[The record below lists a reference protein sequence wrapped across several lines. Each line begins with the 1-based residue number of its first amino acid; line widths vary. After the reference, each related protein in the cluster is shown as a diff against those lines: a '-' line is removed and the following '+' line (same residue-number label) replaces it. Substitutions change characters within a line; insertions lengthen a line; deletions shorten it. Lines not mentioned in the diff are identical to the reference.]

1 MAIINGV
8 GRVGIRNYV
17 SPVQASYLLDAYGG
31 AATAYSLRKL
41 SSTYAG
47 FAIRV
52 RRSSDNT
59 EQNIGFDSSGNLDT
73 TALLSFV
80 GSGNGFVTTW
90 YDQSTAVKTMIQPT
104 ATSQPTIVS
113 AGSLISRNGKP
124 IIKFNST
131 NHLYMSGSVSFD
143 SSNHSFFMTYEK
155 DSMTNKAILI
165 MDSYSYLFLDYNTA
179 ITNGNNVFYV
189 SIPTNSFKLIS
200 LTNTWVTSR
209 KFYMNNSVLATG
221 SGSSAGGCSFA
232 TIASPSYTQGTIYT
246 NEVVTYANDQ
256 VSNIDSIN
264 SNINSYYSIYPTY
277 TSRTTAFAAATGI
290 TDTTILNALNTFDT
304 GLISN
309 GLATKM
315 KALYPMV
322 GGTATTHKFN
332 FMDARDVDAAF
343 RIQFNGGWT
352 HPSTGALP
360 NGSNAYANTF
370 FNPKAQ
376 NVNKSN
382 FGVSY
387 YSRTNNLGSYIDFG
401 AVASDQTYIYGAPRF
416 DSTTDV
422 FRMFDDGS
430 AGTGNYATRSD
441 GFFTVQRDSATTQK
455 VIQNGS
461 QIGQRTGSG
470 ASADIDFNIFLAA
483 RNLWGN
489 PGVYSNRQ
497 NAFTAIHDAFT
508 LAEATKLYNLVQA
521 LQTSLSRAV

>member
-41 SSTYAG
+41 SSTYTG

-59 EQNIGFDSSGNLDT
+59 EQNIGFDGSGNLDT

-264 SNINSYYSIYPTY
+264 NNINSYYSIYPTY

-309 GLATKM
+309 GLDTKM
-315 KALYPMV
+315 KALYPFV
-322 GGTATTHKFN
+322 GGTSATHKFN
-332 FMDARDVDAAF
+332 FMDARDLNVAYRLTF
-343 RIQFNGGWT
+343 SGGFI
-352 HPSTGALP
+352 HSSTGVLP
-360 NGSNAYANTF
+360 NGTNGYADTFLNTTT
-370 FNPKAQ
+370 NLALT
-376 NVNKSN
+376 NHS
-382 FGVSY
+382 FGV
-387 YSRTNNLGSYIDFG
+387 YSRTNSTATDMCYGNYDGGSSILQQNFKGNFVSGPIASGYIPYTANPSTKMMIGSRISGLFSTYRNATSLGTIGLGIANLPNNNFFLFARNQGG
-401 AVASDQTYIYGAPRF
+401 AVL
-416 DSTTDV
+416 
-422 FRMFDDGS
+422 
-430 AGTGNYATRSD
+430 
-441 GFFTVQRDSATTQK
+441 FTVHELAF
-455 VIQNGS
+455 
-461 QIGQRTGSG
+461 
-470 ASADIDFNIFLAA
+470 AFLGDGLTSTEVT
-483 RNLWGN
+483 N
-489 PGVYSNRQ
+489 
-497 NAFTAIHDAFT
+497 FT
-508 LAEATKLYNLVQA
+508 NLVNT
-521 LQTSLSRAV
+521 LQTSLNRAV

>member
-1 MAIINGV
+1 MSIINGV

-17 SPVQASYLLDAYGG
+17 SPVQSSYLLDTYGG

-59 EQNIGFDSSGNLDT
+59 EQNIGFDGSGNLDT
-73 TALLSFV
+73 TALLAFV
-80 GSGNGFVTTW
+80 GSGDGFVTTW

-131 NHLYMSGSVSFD
+131 NHLYMINNGSVSFD

-165 MDSYSYLFLDYNTA
+165 RDDYSYLFLDYNTA
-179 ITNGNNVFYV
+179 ITNGNNGFTINGYTI
-189 SIPTNSFKLIS
+189 IPVNSFKLIS
-200 LTNTWVTSR
+200 LTNTWTTSR
-209 KFYMNNSVLATG
+209 KFYMNNSVIGVL

-246 NEVVTYANDQ
+246 NEVVTYPTDQ

-290 TDTTILNALNTFDT
+290 TDTTILNALNTFDV

-309 GLATKM
+309 GLDSK
-315 KALYPMV
+315 LHLFRPLV
-322 GGTATTHKFN
+322 GGTSTTTRFN
-332 FMDARDVDAAF
+332 FMDTSLYMATH
-343 RIQFNGGWT
+343 NGGIT
-352 HPSTGALP
+352 YDVNYIQG
-360 NGSNAYANTF
+360 NGVNAYVNEN
-370 FNPKAQ
+370 FNILAKASL
-376 NVNKSN
+376 NN
-382 FGVSY
+382 FGFGYYALTNNVSY
-387 YSRTNNLGSYIDFG
+387 PEIG
-401 AVASDQTYIYGAPRF
+401 AVNEYYRGAQINPNYGGNSYLACNG
-416 DSTTDV
+416 DYNVSST
-422 FRMFDDGS
+422 
-430 AGTGNYATRSD
+430 NIN
-441 GFFTVQRDSATTQK
+441 TTK
-455 VIQNGS
+455 SLI
-461 QIGQRTGSG
+461 
-470 ASADIDFNIFLAA
+470 
-483 RNLWGN
+483 
-489 PGVYSNRQ
+489 
-497 NAFTAIHDAFT
+497 
-508 LAEATKLYNLVQA
+508 
-521 LQTSLSRAV
+521 SLSRNGGNTYFYQNGIEKANFANSNSLLVNLNMYSMARNENGGGPVLYSTQRFGCVYLDKGLTLTELTTFKTLVLTLMTSLGR